1 MTSEDRVLATRSEV
15 LRSVPL
21 FQGMTDRAIEAIAGL
36 AEDAEFPAGAELTR
50 EGSPGDSFVVIVTGR
65 ATVDV
70 GGRQVRELSAGEYL
84 GEISLIDGG
93 PRTAT
98 VTATEPIQ
106 ALIVPRV
113 GFEKLMNDYPVVR
126 LDVLNALTHR
136 IRESTP
142 ALSD

>member
-1 MTSEDRVLATRSEV
+1 LATKSEV

-21 FQGMTDRAIEAIAGL
+21 FQGMTDRAIEAIGYL
-36 AEDAEFPAGAELTR
+36 ALNTTFARGAVITQ
-50 EGSPGDSFVVIVTGR
+50 EGAPGDSFIVIVTGR
-65 ATVDV
+65 ANVDV

-98 VTATEPIQ
+98 VTAVEPIE
-106 ALIVPRV
+106 ALVITRT
-113 GFEKLMNDYPVVR
+113 GFEQLMGDFPAVR
-126 LDVLNALTHR
+126 LDVLTALTQR
-136 IRESTP
+136 IRERTP